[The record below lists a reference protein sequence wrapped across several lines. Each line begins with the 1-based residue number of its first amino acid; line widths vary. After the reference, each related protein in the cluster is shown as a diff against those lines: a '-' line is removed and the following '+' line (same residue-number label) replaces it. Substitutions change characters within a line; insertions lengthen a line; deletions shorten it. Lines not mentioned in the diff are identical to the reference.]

1 MDQIKGIN
9 FSDRSLQE
17 FQSCSYYHHDM
28 RKLSIAIALTLV
40 LTGCGSS
47 ESADG
52 SRDAGDCTTLG
63 EIIESN
69 GEMAICV
76 KVNNANKYLIAGPA
90 MDDIKL
96 LAGIKSFA
104 FYLSDEGQ
112 AMADDLGW
120 SYQDFDNIDY
130 DILNL
135 KRYIADKP
143 EWKDVAGLILADEKA
158 AQEMDYV
165 FKNYCPKDPEAYCA
179 PKTMSEE
186 GNVQYDRAQE
196 LVDIADRALNE
207 KLELIGVALEG
218 QYQVDGLKAA
228 EFAMKSLK
236 IPAN

>member
-1 MDQIKGIN
+1 MK
-9 FSDRSLQE
+9 
-17 FQSCSYYHHDM
+17 
-28 RKLSIAIALTLV
+28 KLSIGIVLILV

-90 MDDIKL
+90 MDDIEL

-104 FYLSDEGQ
+104 FYLSDEGKV
-112 AMADDLGW
+112 MADKLGW
-120 SYQDFDNIDY
+120 DYADFNSIDY
-130 DILNL
+130 DVLNL

-186 GNVQYDRAQE
+186 GNIQYYRADK
-196 LVDIADRALNE
+196 LVEIADRALNE

-218 QYQVDGLKAA
+218 QYQLDGLKAA

-236 IPAN
+236 SAGN

>member
-1 MDQIKGIN
+1 
-9 FSDRSLQE
+9 
-17 FQSCSYYHHDM
+17 M
-28 RKLSIAIALTLV
+28 RKLSISIALLLL

-63 EIIESN
+63 EFIESN
-69 GEMAICV
+69 GELAICV
-76 KVNNANKYLIAGPA
+76 NLEGKKTYLIDGPA
-90 MDDIKL
+90 MENIKL

-112 AMADDLGW
+112 AMAEDLGW
-120 SYQDFDNIDY
+120 EYQDFNRIDY
-130 DILNL
+130 DVLNL

-143 EWKDVAGLILADEKA
+143 EWKDVAGLILAEEKA

-179 PKTMSEE
+179 PKTMSAE
-186 GNVQYDRAQE
+186 GNIQYDLADM
-196 LVDIADRALNE
+196 LVQAADRALTE

-218 QYQVDGLKAA
+218 QYQIDGLKAA

>member
-1 MDQIKGIN
+1 MK
-9 FSDRSLQE
+9 
-17 FQSCSYYHHDM
+17 
-28 RKLSIAIALTLV
+28 KLSIGIVLLLL

-76 KVNNANKYLIAGPA
+76 KVNNANKYLIAGSA

-120 SYQDFDNIDY
+120 DYQDFDSIDY
-130 DILNL
+130 DVLNL

-143 EWKDVAGLILADEKA
+143 EWSEVAGLILAEEA
-158 AQEMDYV
+158 AGIDVEYV
-165 FKNYCPKDPEAYCA
+165 FKNYCPKDPGAYCA
-179 PKTMSEE
+179 PKTMSAE
-186 GNVQYDRAQE
+186 GVAEYDRKDAIWNAASE
-196 LVDIADRALNE
+196 ALTK

-218 QYQVDGLKAA
+218 QYQLDGLKAA

-236 IPAN
+236 SAGN

>member
-1 MDQIKGIN
+1 
-9 FSDRSLQE
+9 
-17 FQSCSYYHHDM
+17 M
-28 RKLSIAIALTLV
+28 RKLSISIALLLL

-69 GEMAICV
+69 GELAICV
-76 KVNNANKYLIAGPA
+76 NLEGKKTYLIDGPA
-90 MDDIKL
+90 MENIKL

-112 AMADDLGW
+112 AMAEDLGW
-120 SYQDFDNIDY
+120 EYQDFNRIDY
-130 DILNL
+130 DVLNL

-143 EWKDVAGLILADEKA
+143 EWKDVAGLILAEGKA

-179 PKTMSEE
+179 PKTMSAE
-186 GNVQYDRAQE
+186 GNIQYDLADM
-196 LVDIADRALNE
+196 LVQAADRALTE

-218 QYQVDGLKAA
+218 QYQIDGLKAA

>member
-1 MDQIKGIN
+1 
-9 FSDRSLQE
+9 
-17 FQSCSYYHHDM
+17 M
-28 RKLSIAIALTLV
+28 RKLSISIALLLL

-69 GEMAICV
+69 GELAICV
-76 KVNNANKYLIAGPA
+76 NLEGKKTYLIDGPA
-90 MDDIKL
+90 MENIKL

-112 AMADDLGW
+112 AMAGDLGW
-120 SYQDFDNIDY
+120 EYQDFNRIDY
-130 DILNL
+130 DVLNL
-135 KRYIADKP
+135 KMYIADKP
-143 EWKDVAGLILADEKA
+143 EWKDVAGLILAEEKA

-179 PKTMSEE
+179 PKTMSAE
-186 GNVQYDRAQE
+186 GNIQYDLADN
-196 LVDIADRALNE
+196 LVQAADRALTE

-218 QYQVDGLKAA
+218 QYQIDGLKAA

>member
-1 MDQIKGIN
+1 MK
-9 FSDRSLQE
+9 
-17 FQSCSYYHHDM
+17 
-28 RKLSIAIALTLV
+28 KLSIGIALLLL

-52 SRDAGDCTTLG
+52 SRNAGDCTTLG

-69 GEMAICV
+69 GELAICV
-76 KVNNANKYLIAGPA
+76 NLEGKKTYLIEGPA

-120 SYQDFDNIDY
+120 EYQDFDNIDY
-130 DILNL
+130 DVLNL

-143 EWKDVAGLILADEKA
+143 EWKDVAGLILAEEKA

-179 PKTMSEE
+179 PKTMSAE
-186 GNVQYDRAQE
+186 GNVQYDLADKMME
-196 LVDIADRALNE
+196 IADRALTE

-218 QYQVDGLKAA
+218 QYQVDGMKAA

-236 IPAN
+236 NAGN

>member
-1 MDQIKGIN
+1 
-9 FSDRSLQE
+9 
-17 FQSCSYYHHDM
+17 M
-28 RKLSIAIALTLV
+28 RKLSIGIALLLL

-52 SRDAGDCTTLG
+52 TRDAGDCTTLG

-69 GEMAICV
+69 GELAICV
-76 KVNNANKYLIAGPA
+76 NLEGKKTYLIAGPA
-90 MDDIKL
+90 MDDIRL

-104 FYLSDEGQ
+104 LYLSDEGQ
-112 AMADDLGW
+112 AMAEDLGW
-120 SYQDFDNIDY
+120 EYQDFNSIDY
-130 DILNL
+130 DVINL

-143 EWKDVAGLILADEKA
+143 EWKDVAGLILAEEKA

-179 PKTMSEE
+179 PKTMSAE
-186 GNVQYDRAQE
+186 GNVQYDLADKMME
-196 LVDIADRALNE
+196 IADRALTE

-228 EFAMKSLK
+228 EFAMKSFK
-236 IPAN
+236 NSEGK

>member
-1 MDQIKGIN
+1 
-9 FSDRSLQE
+9 
-17 FQSCSYYHHDM
+17 M
-28 RKLSIAIALTLV
+28 RKLSIGIALLLL

-52 SRDAGDCTTLG
+52 SRYAGDCTTLG

-69 GEMAICV
+69 GELAICV
-76 KVNNANKYLIAGPA
+76 NLEGKKTYLIAGPA

-112 AMADDLGW
+112 AMADDFGW
-120 SYQDFDNIDY
+120 EYQDFDNIDY
-130 DILNL
+130 DVLNL

-143 EWKDVAGLILADEKA
+143 EWKDVAGLILAEEKA

-179 PKTMSEE
+179 PKTMSAE
-186 GNVQYDRAQE
+186 GNVQYDLADKMME
-196 LVDIADRALNE
+196 IADRALTE
-207 KLELIGVALEG
+207 KLELIGVVLEG

-236 IPAN
+236 NLTKEK